1 MIVLGLDPG
10 PTHSGLLG
18 WDGERILSVRLLPN
32 ADVVEHLR
40 RLSIEGLNHDHL
52 VIEKI
57 ESFGMAVGAETFETV
72 WWSGRFA
79 EAYGIDHV
87 GRLGRKAI
95 KLHLC
100 GSNRATDSNIRMAI
114 LDRFGGKDAAMGRK
128 AAPGPLYHVKSHL
141 WAALAVALTWY
152 DQHDLNTVLDARLAG
167 IK

>member
-10 PTHSGLLG
+10 PTQSALLG
-18 WDGERILSVRLLPN
+18 WNGERIISSVFAPN
-32 ADVVEHLR
+32 QTILDEIHR
-40 RLSIEGLNHDHL
+40 TKIGNIYL

-87 GRLGRKAI
+87 GRLGRKAV

-100 GSNRATDSNIRMAI
+100 NSNRATDANIRMAI
-114 LDRFGGKDAAMGRK
+114 LDRFGGKETAIGKK
-128 AAPGPLYHVKSHL
+128 AEPGPLYNVSGHL
-141 WAALAVALTWY
+141 WAALAVALTWH
-152 DQHDLNTVLDARLAG
+152 DQHSMD
-167 IK
+167 

>member
-10 PTHSGLLG
+10 PTQSAILI
-18 WDGERILSVRLLPN
+18 WDGTQIENAFIQPNQFILDRLK
-32 ADVVEHLR
+32 DLR
-40 RLSIEGLNHDHL
+40 QQFPKAFL

-79 EAYGIDHV
+79 EAYGIEHV
-87 GRLGRKAI
+87 GRLGRRLI

-100 GSNRATDSNIRMAI
+100 QSARATDANIRQAI
-114 LDRFGGKDAAMGRK
+114 LDRFGGKDIAIGKK

-141 WAALAVALTWY
+141 WAALAITLTWH
-152 DQHDLNTVLDARLAG
+152 DQHS
-167 IK
+167 IE

>member
-10 PTHSGLLG
+10 PTHSALLG
-18 WDGERILSVRLLPN
+18 WNGKCVT
-32 ADVVEHLR
+32 EHR
-40 RLSIEGLNHDHL
+40 FVNNTDMIEYINGARHFQPLDFKPQL

-87 GRLGRKAI
+87 GRLGRKAV

-100 GSNRATDSNIRMAI
+100 QSNRATDANIRMAI
-114 LDRFGGKDAAMGRK
+114 LDRFGGKEAAIGKK
-128 AAPGPLYHVKSHL
+128 ANPGPLYNVSGHL
-141 WAALAVALTWY
+141 WAALAVALTWH
-152 DQHDLNTVLDARLAG
+152 DQHSMT
-167 IK
+167 